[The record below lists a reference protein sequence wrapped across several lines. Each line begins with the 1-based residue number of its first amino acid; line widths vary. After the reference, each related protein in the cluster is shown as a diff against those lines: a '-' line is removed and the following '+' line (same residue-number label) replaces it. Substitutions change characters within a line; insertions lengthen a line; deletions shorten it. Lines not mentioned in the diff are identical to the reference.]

1 MRHAFAMKGASRM
14 AGRKIEKILFDL
26 PDRPMTKEERVRL
39 IKQMIQ
45 EKNYI
50 TRERLDAAIDRL
62 IEEID
67 QD

>member
-1 MRHAFAMKGASRM
+1 M